1 MTCWLDYLAGTLGI
15 HLAGTLGWN
24 RYGPADG
31 DEGLRK
37 NVEIHRKWRD
47 AVGPD
52 FPLMIDC
59 VLTA

>member
-1 MTCWLDYLAGTLGI
+1 MQGLISC
-15 HLAGTLGWN
+15 N

-59 VLTA
+59 MLTV